1 MSDSDS
7 IDAWKALS
15 LSVSTTRR
23 CMTAVCA
30 GAGSEG
36 DDNAAEQIPDVEV
49 MQPAGF
55 MALPALTATT
65 EAMSVRRGDE
75 LIALFLVDKG
85 APAQAVESGETRLY
99 GVGASNSAAVIRIRN
114 SGAVEIA
121 SAGATVV
128 KLQDGSQPFVRGTT
142 FADALGTGI
151 DALKTLN
158 TAIGTFATAVGG
170 ATPAVAAAAVTLNTA
185 IGAAN
190 TALDT
195 LKAARSAYLS
205 TKVSGQ

>member
-30 GAGSEG
+30 GVGSEG

-49 MQPAGF
+49 MQPSGF
-55 MALPALTATT
+55 MANPTLTATT

-99 GVGASNSAAVIRIRN
+99 GVGASNSAAVIRIRADG
-114 SGAVEIA
+114 SIEVT
-121 SAGATVV
+121 SAGNGHVTV
-128 KLQDGSQPFVRGTT
+128 T
-142 FADALGTGI
+142 ANGTGEI
-151 DALKTLN
+151 RLNGSALKVAADTDPVNVGTWTHVPAGGTGVSPCSLSY
-158 TAIGTFATAVGG
+158 TPPGGSSTPIGAGTAVAG
-170 ATPAVAAAAVTLNTA
+170 
-185 IGAAN
+185 
-190 TALDT
+190 
-195 LKAARSAYLS
+195 
-205 TKVSGQ
+205 KVSVTASRRVKTTG